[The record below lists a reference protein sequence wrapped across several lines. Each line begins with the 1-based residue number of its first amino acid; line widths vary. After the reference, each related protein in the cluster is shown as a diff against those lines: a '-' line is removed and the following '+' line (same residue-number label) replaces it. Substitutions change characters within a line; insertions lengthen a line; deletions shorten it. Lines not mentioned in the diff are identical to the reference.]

1 MYNEEVLERACN
13 YYQND
18 LYIED
23 NKIALNYLFNRGLY
37 PETIKYFRLGY
48 TENDII
54 LNKFSKYITIPIIE
68 HKNVKSFTSR
78 SLNNEAPIHKHLGQ
92 IPCPFNY
99 KENEYIIIT
108 ESPIDTMILFQEG
121 FSAISLY
128 GTNGYKTKY
137 INYLKNYGRVYILFD
152 NDIKR
157 VMDKN
162 KTPGLTASF
171 KSALNIYKDTGI
183 NALIGILP
191 EIENLNKVDINILFL
206 YNRNGFRN
214 IVRKVLDE
222 SIPYIKTKHYQD
234 YLKSLEIKQNK
245 YYIKSYKDD
254 MVKNIKAIPLIK
266 ALEGI
271 INLKET
277 NFGAISECPFHSDTN
292 PSFVIYNN
300 TNMWLCMGACDD
312 KGDLIKFYQKY
323 YNLSFIDAINKIKKE
338 MAL

>member
-108 ESPIDTMILFQEG
+108 EEG
-121 FSAISLY
+121 
-128 GTNGYKTKY
+128 N
-137 INYLKNYGRVYILFD
+137 
-152 NDIKR
+152 
-157 VMDKN
+157 
-162 KTPGLTASF
+162 
-171 KSALNIYKDTGI
+171 
-183 NALIGILP
+183 
-191 EIENLNKVDINILFL
+191 
-206 YNRNGFRN
+206 
-214 IVRKVLDE
+214 
-222 SIPYIKTKHYQD
+222 
-234 YLKSLEIKQNK
+234 
-245 YYIKSYKDD
+245 
-254 MVKNIKAIPLIK
+254 
-266 ALEGI
+266 
-271 INLKET
+271 
-277 NFGAISECPFHSDTN
+277 
-292 PSFVIYNN
+292 
-300 TNMWLCMGACDD
+300 
-312 KGDLIKFYQKY
+312 
-323 YNLSFIDAINKIKKE
+323 
-338 MAL
+338 